1 MYEATVRKIFDPF
14 FTTKT
19 TGRGLGLSAAQGI
32 VHAHKGAMRVYSA
45 PGKGTTFKVLLPA
58 TPLPVVPHNVAE
70 EALQLAGSGRILV
83 VDDEPGVR
91 NLLKATIERQGYS
104 AVTASDGAEA
114 IAIIEREGEQID
126 LVILDLTMPIMGG
139 EETLRELRR
148 RRPNLPV
155 LLSSGFNESEAMPQ
169 FAGKGLTGFVQKP
182 FTARQVTD
190 IIAQALQGGRK

>member
-1 MYEATVRKIFDPF
+1 
-14 FTTKT
+14 
-19 TGRGLGLSAAQGI
+19 
-32 VHAHKGAMRVYSA
+32 
-45 PGKGTTFKVLLPA
+45 
-58 TPLPVVPHNVAE
+58 
-70 EALQLAGSGRILV
+70 
-83 VDDEPGVR
+83 
-91 NLLKATIERQGYS
+91 
-104 AVTASDGAEA
+104 
-114 IAIIEREGEQID
+114 
-126 LVILDLTMPIMGG
+126 MGG